1 MLVFV
6 ACVALGGCRRSKP
19 QQRGD
24 ERAPAAVLRLL
35 PEQARFVAAMDVA
48 RVRAAPITAKL
59 DALRVVFEPLVKQ
72 IDTMTA
78 KTGIDPWAQLD
89 SVALGGVSLQTD
101 LAVIFRGR
109 AIDETRLTAYA
120 REQLAAEGDELIAR
134 KLGKRTLWSARKR
147 PDVVGVFLD
156 GGTLVIA
163 APGWAEQI
171 VERADDA
178 GGGAH
183 SAASNPEL
191 VAACAQVSAS
201 PLWAAG
207 ALPDEARKVLQDD
220 LELRAIASMKR
231 ATIAV
236 DLAEA
241 VVAKAAVDFGEAA
254 QADELAEDL
263 AALLARERR
272 AKRDSPYMQ
281 ALFKGLTE
289 YADGST
295 LRAELRLENDVA
307 VRMAE
312 TTARFIN
319 WNKPANELPVP
330 TTRALLMKPDW
341 LSPPSTIVTL
351 SEVRSY
357 DAWDRRT
364 HALFEVTNRSD
375 KPALADI
382 RIRYR
387 DQDDKRLDERPCQV
401 PMLVLLP
408 HESVGCDTGLPT
420 GAASGI
426 YTIRTAP
433 DDRAAALAAS
443 SRATLTVVGARLEP
457 PREAVQWLA
466 GKVKNTT
473 TGVVRVAR
481 VHATFYDAD
490 RKIVGYGDA
499 VAQPPQLAPG
509 SSAEFRLASG
519 PLFAPAKSFSAIAYS
534 VTLPK
539 QPR

>member
-1 MLVFV
+1 M
-6 ACVALGGCRRSKP
+6 ALGGCRGPKP
-19 QQRGD
+19 QRGD
-24 ERAPAAVLRLL
+24 ERAPVAVLRLL
-35 PEQARFVAAMDVA
+35 PEEVRFVAAMDVA

-72 IDTMTA
+72 IAALTA
-78 KTGIDPWAQLD
+78 RTGVDPWAQLD
-89 SVALGGVSLQTD
+89 SVAVGGVSLQTE
-101 LAVIFRGR
+101 LTVVFRGR
-109 AIDETRLTAYA
+109 SIDEARLIAYA
-120 REQLAAEGDELIAR
+120 REQLAADGDELIAR
-134 KLGKRTLWSARKR
+134 KHGKRTIWSARKR
-147 PDVVGVFLD
+147 PDIAGVFLD
-156 GGTLVIA
+156 GGTLVLA
-163 APGWAEQI
+163 TPGWAERI
-171 VERADDA
+171 VDLA
-178 GGGAH
+178 GGGSGAR

-207 ALPDEARKVLQDD
+207 ALPDEARQVLQDD
-220 LELRAIASMKR
+220 LDLRSIASMKR

-241 VVAKAAVDFGEAA
+241 LVAKATVDFGEAA

-272 AKRDSPYMQ
+272 AKRDAPLLQS
-281 ALFKGLTE
+281 LFKGLTE
-289 YADGST
+289 YADGAT

-307 VRMAE
+307 VRIAE
-312 TTARFIN
+312 MTARFIN
-319 WNKPANELPVP
+319 WSKPASELPAP
-330 TTRALLMKPDW
+330 TTRALTMKPDW

-351 SEVRSY
+351 SDVRSY

-401 PMLVLLP
+401 PMLVLLA
-408 HESVGCDTGLPT
+408 HESVGCDTGLPA
-420 GAASGI
+420 GAATGI
-426 YTIRTAP
+426 YTVRTAP
-433 DDRAAALAAS
+433 DDRAAALAAKA
-443 SRATLTVVGARLEP
+443 RTTLTVVGARLEP

-466 GKVKNTT
+466 GQVKNTT
-473 TGVVRVAR
+473 GVVVREAR
-481 VHATFYDAD
+481 VHATFYDAN

-499 VAQPPQLAPG
+499 VAQPPQIAPG
-509 SSAEFRLASG
+509 ASAAFRLASG

-534 VTLPK
+534 LTLPK
-539 QPR
+539 PR